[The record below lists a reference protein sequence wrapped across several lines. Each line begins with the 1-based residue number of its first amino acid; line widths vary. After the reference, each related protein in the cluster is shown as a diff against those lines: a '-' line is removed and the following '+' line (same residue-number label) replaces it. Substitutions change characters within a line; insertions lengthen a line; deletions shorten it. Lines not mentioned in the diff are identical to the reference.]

1 MNAFY
6 RSVFVMAAKDI
17 RMEFR
22 RKSLLLSLLVFA
34 ILLCV
39 IMDISLD
46 GKRQLDEGIVSG
58 MLWTT
63 LFFVSAV
70 GLVRSDRFEMEHK
83 GWYGLLLAPID
94 CGAIFY
100 AKFVSNL
107 LFAWLVDTMVVI
119 VFFFLFD
126 EPLPHSP
133 ILFIITMVLGSVG
146 LISIGTFL
154 AALGMSNPMADLL
167 VPVMLFP
174 LSVPLLIAVT
184 QLTSMAMNGAG
195 FENSTIWFVLI
206 GGYDLIFL
214 ALPFLLFEF
223 IVEV

>member
-1 MNAFY
+1 MNAFF
-6 RSVFVMAAKDI
+6 RSVFVIAAKDI

-46 GKRQLDEGIVSG
+46 GKRQLDEGIESG
-58 MLWTT
+58 VLWTT

-70 GLVRSDRFEMEHK
+70 GLVRTDRFEMEHK

-94 CGAIFY
+94 RSAIFY

-107 LFAWLVDTMVVI
+107 LFAWLIDTMAVI
-119 VFFFLFD
+119 VYFLLFD

-133 ILFIITMVLGSVG
+133 MLFILTVALGSMG
-146 LISIGTFL
+146 LIAIGTL
-154 AALGMSNPMADLL
+154 LGTLGMSNPLADLL

-184 QLTSMAMNGAG
+184 QLTSMAMYGAG
-195 FENSTIWFVLI
+195 FENSQIWFVLI
-206 GGYDLIFL
+206 GGFDLIFL
-214 ALPFLLFEF
+214 VLPFLLFEF
-223 IVEV
+223 IAEV